1 MPQKTEKYLHA
12 HKNRHGTW
20 VYYVRLPGR
29 KKVRIRA
36 DPKDKDA
43 FKAEYERARMGS
55 RPEPTA
61 APKAKSGTLNWL
73 WQRYQESTPWR
84 GLSKATQKQRQN
96 IMSHVLANAGGWEV
110 SSITRREIAATRD
123 RKRDTPAQ
131 ARNYLD
137 LMRHLFKWAVEAGM
151 AKADPTLGVKNPPK
165 AEGPGF
171 EIWAETDVDQYR
183 RCWKLGTRQRVW
195 MEFLLYT
202 GMRRGDAVKIGP
214 QHVIDGVIYTTTEK
228 SRKKIELTLAILPE
242 LQEVLDAGPTGEKS
256 FIVGE
261 SGGPLTKETFGNFF
275 REACSAAGVEG
286 SAHGLRK
293 LAATRAAEAGA
304 SERELEAL
312 FGWRGGAMASLY
324 TRAADRSKLA
334 RQAIEKMAGR
344 RAPIGSPVRSNKG
357 PKKYRKKNK

>member
-1 MPQKTEKYLHA
+1 M
-12 HKNRHGTW
+12 
-20 VYYVRLPGR
+20 VYYVRIPGR

-36 DPKDKDA
+36 DPKDAEA
-43 FKAEYERARMGS
+43 FRAEYERARMGS
-55 RPEPTA
+55 SPEPK
-61 APKAKSGTLNWL
+61 PPVIKAKSGTLDWL
-73 WQRYQESTPWR
+73 WQQYKSSSDWR
-84 GLSKATQKQRQN
+84 ALSRATQKQRMN
-96 IMSHVLANAGGWEV
+96 IMGHVLKNTGGW
-110 SSITRREIAATRD
+110 SIEDVKKANIAATRD
-123 RKRDTPAQ
+123 AKRETPAQ

-137 LMRHLFKWAVEAGM
+137 LMRGLFRWAAEAGH
-151 AKADPTLGVKNPPK
+151 AKTDPTLGVKNP
-165 AEGPGF
+165 ARFEGPGF
-171 EIWAETDVDQYR
+171 EVWSEADVKKYR
-183 RCWKLGTRQRVW
+183 KAWPLGTRQRVW

-242 LQEVLDAGPTGEKS
+242 LQEVLDAGPIGEKA
-256 FIVGE
+256 FLVGE
-261 SGGPLTKETFGNFF
+261 RGKPMTKETFGNFF
-275 REACSAAGVEG
+275 REACSEAKVEK

-334 RQAIEKMAGR
+334 RNAIEKMAGR
-344 RAPIGSPVRSNKG
+344 REPIGSPSEPARKG
-357 PKKYRKKNK
+357 KKSTKKSKGL

>member
-1 MPQKTEKYLHA
+1 MGNAREKYLHG
-12 HKNRHGTW
+12 HKNRHGKW
-20 VYYVRLPGR
+20 VWYVRMPGQ

-36 DPKDKDA
+36 EPNTPE
-43 FKAEYERARMGS
+43 FKAEYERARFGGE
-55 RPEPTA
+55 PITEPTA
-61 APKAKSGTLNWL
+61 KAKSGTLDWL
-73 WQRYQESTPWR
+73 WQRYKDSSAWR
-84 GLSKATQKQRQN
+84 ALSKATQKQRMN
-96 IMSHVLANAGGWEV
+96 IMGHVLAKSGDWAVENVKRAN
-110 SSITRREIAATRD
+110 IAATRD
-123 RKRDTPAQ
+123 AKRDTPSQ

-137 LMRHLFKWAVEAGM
+137 LMRHLFRWAVEAGH
-151 AKADPTLGVKNPPK
+151 AKTDPTLGVKNPPK
-165 AEGPGF
+165 GEGPGF
-171 EIWAETDVDQYR
+171 EVWTEADVQKYR
-183 RCWKLGTRQRVW
+183 KTWKLGTRQRVW

-228 SRKKIELTLAILPE
+228 SRKKVELTLEILPE
-242 LQEVLDAGPTGEKS
+242 LQAVLDAGPIGEKA

-261 SGGPLTKETFGNFF
+261 GGKPLTKETFGNFF
-275 REACSAAGVEG
+275 REACSAAKVEK

-334 RQAIEKMAGR
+334 RQAIGKMAGR
-344 RAPIGSPVRSNKG
+344 REPIGSPARSG
-357 PKKYRKKNK
+357 KKAGKSPSKNK